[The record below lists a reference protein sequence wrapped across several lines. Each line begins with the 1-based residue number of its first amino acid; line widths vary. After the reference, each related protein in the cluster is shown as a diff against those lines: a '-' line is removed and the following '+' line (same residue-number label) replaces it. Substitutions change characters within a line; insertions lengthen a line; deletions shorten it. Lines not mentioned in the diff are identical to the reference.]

1 LTQNS
6 PLSNVPKELSANKWY
21 HKNRWF
27 MCEECTFVF
36 QTHSQFSKNNRHVHC
51 PNCGDYLFVVKY
63 ESQRYHQQRT
73 RIDWKEEEIESLKK
87 MFNDG
92 LMPHQMAITLGRS
105 IGSVREKLRR
115 MGLWK
120 RRVIG

>member
-1 LTQNS
+1 LIQNS
-6 PLSNVPKELSANKWY
+6 PLSNEGKEQSNTHWY

-27 MCEECTFVF
+27 MCEHCTFVF
-36 QTHSQFSKNNRHVHC
+36 QTHSQFSKNNRSVHC
-51 PNCGDYLFVVKY
+51 PNCGKSDGVMKY
-63 ESQRYHQQRT
+63 ESQRYNHQKT
-73 RIDWKEEEIESLKK
+73 RIDWKEDEIAELVKE
-87 MFNDG
+87 FNDG
-92 LMPHQMAITLGRS
+92 LMPHQIAINLGRS